1 MSNLWYGF
9 DNSNQTFT
17 PLPASP
23 WLIPA
28 TLIYFIVGAVF
39 FAVKKQPKDIRLPM
53 AILYSNSYKWKELKA
68 IAAERE
74 LTPIERQE
82 LARLEFAHGGPWPL
96 DYSKL

>member
-1 MSNLWYGF
+1 MSNLLYGY
-9 DNSNQTFT
+9 DNDNQTFT

-23 WLIPA
+23 LLIPVA
-28 TLIYFIVGAVF
+28 IIYFIAGAIHH
-39 FAVKKQPKDIRLPM
+39 ALLTRPRDINLPLS
-53 AILYSNSYKWKELKA
+53 ILYANSAKWHELKA
-68 IAAERE
+68 IASERE